1 MFCTLIIVIVFRYK
15 LNYKE
20 PHFGKFSWCKFQT
33 NSLVKQK
40 LHVLDQHKKKYRPLP
55 FSADRS
61 KKTPSIL
68 LVVKLFRIR
77 RVTCP
82 LDARLRNIHTSS
94 KVNLTVVSLVRIT
107 FMGMLREHSS
117 EVLSGR
123 ILIAATC
130 VVSSEK
136 RFLKSSCRNTS
147 WNAAERQ
154 LAWKNCKTV
163 KERGKWE
170 KRLKIKYRQILK
182 ENDRGEGRKRGKK
195 L

>member
-1 MFCTLIIVIVFRYK
+1 MQI
-15 LNYKE
+15 
-20 PHFGKFSWCKFQT
+20 WDW
-33 NSLVKQK
+33 SLVKQK
-40 LHVLDQHKKKYRPLP
+40 LRILDQHKKKYIPLP

-61 KKTPSIL
+61 QKTSSIL
-68 LVVKLFRIR
+68 LAVKLSQIR
-77 RVTCP
+77 RVTYP
-82 LDARLRNIHTSS
+82 LDARLRNVHTSS

-107 FMGMLREHSS
+107 FKGMLREHSS

-147 WNAAERQ
+147 WKAAGRQ

-163 KERGKWE
+163 KKRGKWE
-170 KRLKIKYRQILK
+170 KRLKIK
-182 ENDRGEGRKRGKK
+182 
-195 L
+195 